1 MYDEMLENTG
11 ALPDGMTMSMLES
24 DTQIK
29 KRVKNAV
36 KKDPFLKYGAGIKTY
51 FSL

>member
-1 MYDEMLENTG
+1 MYGEMIDNTA
-11 ALPDGMTMSMLES
+11 ALTDGMNMSMLES